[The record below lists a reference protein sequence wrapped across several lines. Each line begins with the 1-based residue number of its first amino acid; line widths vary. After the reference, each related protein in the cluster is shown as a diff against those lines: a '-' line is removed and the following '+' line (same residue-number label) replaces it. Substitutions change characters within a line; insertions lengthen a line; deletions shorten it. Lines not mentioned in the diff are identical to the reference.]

1 MKDEHSK
8 NDYNK
13 LKLLKRKIVVLQ
25 AKRNAVEANKES
37 KFNMLHNKIT
47 DELQKKFELGK
58 MKYHFEKDFEKN
70 KRRIFKDAENI
81 SKEDEKPK
89 KTYVMRKRDSQGKIE
104 VTHDHIEKLK
114 KQKQLNALEAECVAD
129 SYGLLLF
136 DDLKMPSV
144 ASAKLLSNNGD
155 ME

>member
-1 MKDEHSK
+1 
-8 NDYNK
+8 
-13 LKLLKRKIVVLQ
+13 
-25 AKRNAVEANKES
+25 
-37 KFNMLHNKIT
+37 
-47 DELQKKFELGK
+47 

-104 VTHDHIEKLK
+104 VTHDHIENLK